1 MFDLTTVWLLILI
14 FLVFASFWQFR
25 KFAETANRAA
35 KDYCKRY
42 QLQLLSVA
50 QESWRIQCNKRGLHL
65 VIHYEMNY
73 SANGIS
79 ANKGEVIISNG
90 KIEQIHHWG

>member
-1 MFDLTTVWLLILI
+1 MFDLSTLWFLI
-14 FLVFASFWQFR
+14 FIFVLVYVFWQFR
-25 KFAETANRAA
+25 KFAEKADRAA

-42 QLQLLSVA
+42 HLQLLSVA
-50 QESWRIQCNKRGLHL
+50 MQSWRFKFDKGVKLSIN
-65 VIHYEMNY
+65 YEMNY

-79 ANKGEVIISNG
+79 ANKGEVILTNG

>member
-1 MFDLTTVWLLILI
+1 MFDLSTLWFLILI
-14 FLVFASFWQFR
+14 FVFVYVFWQFR
-25 KFAETANRAA
+25 KFAETADRAA

-42 QLQLLSVA
+42 HLQLLSVA
-50 QESWRIQCNKRGLHL
+50 MESWRVKFDKGIKLSIN
-65 VIHYEMNY
+65 YEMNY

-79 ANKGEVIISNG
+79 ANKGEVILTNG

>member
-1 MFDLTTVWLLILI
+1 MFDLTTVWFLI
-14 FLVFASFWQFR
+14 FIFSIVGVFWQFR
-25 KFAETANRAA
+25 KFAETADRAA

-42 QLQLLSVA
+42 HLQLLSVA
-50 QESWRIQCNKRGLHL
+50 MQSWRFRFNKGLQL
-65 VIHYEMNY
+65 SVSYEMNY

-79 ANKGEVIISNG
+79 ANTGEVVLTNG